1 MKTAAER
8 KILSVIQC
16 KVGLL
21 SPSMATL
28 TNYSLPYNDSKVR
41 SIHMT
46 RNEEKNCDS

>member
-28 TNYSLPYNDSKVR
+28 TNYSLPYKNSTTLLTNPR
-41 SIHMT
+41 SPT
-46 RNEEKNCDS
+46 LQEEDD